1 MLKQEFAG
9 NPLDRGRSRGLW
21 WNRAEDIIEAN
32 VRRNGGKK
40 RRKKKENGDALS
52 PEQNM
57 AHVTSRGTIRT
68 ADRVQAEI
76 GRAHV

>member
-21 WNRAEDIIEAN
+21 RNRAEDIIEAN

-40 RRKKKENGDALS
+40 KREKEGERRRSLAGAKYGACY
-52 PEQNM
+52 
-57 AHVTSRGTIRT
+57 VSRDDQ
-68 ADRVQAEI
+68 DR
-76 GRAHV
+76 